1 MIKKEITIK
10 GIKYTVKA
18 KTLEILEQTIKDLK
32 RLNRKNK
39 KDDAISEE

>member
-18 KTLEILEQTIKDLK
+18 KTLEIK